1 MASYNKFNVFG
12 KNIHEGQHNLST
24 AVLKIA
30 LTNTAPAASNSVL
43 ADIAQIGATGGY
55 NSGGFNLPVIS
66 SSQTSGTYKLVV
78 SDVTFTAIGSCGPLR
93 YAVIYDSSSDQN
105 KLIGW
110 YDLGTS
116 VTLQAGESIFLDFT
130 GDNSLFTH
138 V

>member
-1 MASYNKFNVFG
+1 MANYNKFNSFG
-12 KNIHEGQHNLST
+12 KNIHEGKHNLST

-43 ADIAQIGATGGY
+43 ADITEIGATGGY
-55 NSGGFNLPVIS
+55 VTGGITLPVVS
-66 SSQTSGTYKLVV
+66 SSQASGTYKLVV

-105 KLIGW
+105 RLIGW
-110 YDLGTS
+110 YDLGS
-116 VTLQAGESIFLDFT
+116 SITLQSGNSIFLDFT